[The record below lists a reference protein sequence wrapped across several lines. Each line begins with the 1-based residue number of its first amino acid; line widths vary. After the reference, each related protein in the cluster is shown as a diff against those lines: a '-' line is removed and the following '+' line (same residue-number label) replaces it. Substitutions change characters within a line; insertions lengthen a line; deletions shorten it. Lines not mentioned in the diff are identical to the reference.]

1 MLKSSKSQMGDRV
14 ILAVCVFAS
23 FVRFMEGTFV
33 LPIAATEKRSL
44 ENVRVTLLAYV
55 TTTT

>member
-1 MLKSSKSQMGDRV
+1 MGYCV
-14 ILAVCVFAS
+14 ILAACVFAS

-33 LPIAATEKRSL
+33 HPIVATEKRSL